1 MAHSKE
7 LWEKAKGY
15 YEAGISLQKIKDKT
29 GIDRSAIS
37 KKAKNQQWQQG
48 KNADYIEAKEIIAVK
63 KSTEN
68 QQSLICADEIAD
80 DNIRRK
86 NLIYGLTEKALGKI
100 DKALSKT
107 ITIKEEGKE
116 DREEEVEHSS
126 KDIKDYVEAI
136 DKASI
141 TLGVNQRHSNSQVV
155 VNNQN
160 NVQQNTSIELTEEDA
175 KKKALELGVPL
186 SALTSH

>member
-15 YEAGISLQKIKDKT
+15 YEAGLSLAMIKDKT

-37 KKAKNQQWQQG
+37 KKAKIQQWQQG
-48 KNADYIEAKEIIAVK
+48 KNIDYIEAKEIIAVK

-68 QQSLICADEIAD
+68 QQSLMCADEIAD

-86 NLIYGLTEKALGKI
+86 NLVHGLTEKILNNI
-100 DKALSKT
+100 DKSVSQ
-107 ITIKEEGKE
+107 TIKIKDEEGNETEEDILLDSKSAKE
-116 DREEEVEHSS
+116 Y
-126 KDIKDYVEAI
+126 IEAV

-141 TLGVNQRHSNSQVV
+141 TLGVSQRHSNSQVV

-160 NVQQNTSIELTEEDA
+160 NQQNNLEIEWE
-175 KKKALELGVPL
+175 
-186 SALTSH
+186 

>member
-15 YEAGISLQKIKDKT
+15 YEAGLSLAQIKDKT
-29 GIDRSAIS
+29 GIDRSAVS

-48 KNADYIEAKEIIAVK
+48 KNSDYIEAKEIIATK

-68 QQSLICADEIAD
+68 QQSLLCADEIAD

-86 NLIYGLTEKALGKI
+86 KLVYDLAEKALGKI

-107 ITIKEEGKE
+107 ITIKEEDKE
-116 DREEEVEHSS
+116 DREEEAEHSS
-126 KDIKDYVEAI
+126 KDIKEYVEAI

-141 TLGVNQRHSNSQVV
+141 TLNVNQRHANSQVV

-160 NVQQNTSIELTEEDA
+160 NQDNKTLTIEDLYN
-175 KKKALELGVPL
+175 
-186 SALTSH
+186 